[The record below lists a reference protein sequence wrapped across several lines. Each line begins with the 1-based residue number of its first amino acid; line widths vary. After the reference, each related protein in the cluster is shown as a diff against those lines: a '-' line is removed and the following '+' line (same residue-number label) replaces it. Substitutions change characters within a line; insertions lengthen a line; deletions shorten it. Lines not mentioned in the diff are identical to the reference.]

1 MQRSTRFFALLLLAG
16 TLIPA
21 AAQASILG
29 NMLPSH
35 AYAFAKAKK
44 VNIYFLNTTDAAR
57 SIKVEDQ
64 AYSVAPHQKISVSA
78 PVGAK
83 VIAADS
89 GNTYKEGDVLLTVSA
104 DLKDATV
111 SLK

>member
-1 MQRSTRFFALLLLAG
+1 MQRITRLFALLLLAG
-16 TLIPA
+16 TLVPSA
-21 AAQASILG
+21 AHASILR
-29 NMLPSH
+29 NVLPPNAH
-35 AYAFAKAKK
+35 GFAKVKK

-57 SIKVEDQ
+57 SIKIEDQ
-64 AYSVAPHQKISVSA
+64 AYSIAPHQKISVSS

-83 VIAADS
+83 VLAGDS
-89 GNTYKEGDVLLTVSA
+89 GSTYKQGDVLLTISA